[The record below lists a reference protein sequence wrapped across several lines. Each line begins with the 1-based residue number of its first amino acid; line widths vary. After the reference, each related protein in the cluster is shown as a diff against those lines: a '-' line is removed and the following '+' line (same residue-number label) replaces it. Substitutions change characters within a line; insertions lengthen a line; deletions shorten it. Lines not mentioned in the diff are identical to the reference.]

1 MARMRKL
8 PIRHTDKEQRASN
21 PHIPFT
27 VGLRAQATCRSGL
40 TLQGQV
46 LRQLVSTI
54 GIISGFCLLLLVLW
68 LPLRIA
74 YAAEPATIDPR
85 TLTFK
90 AIEFVQPEPDRVV
103 LENGMVI
110 YLLEDHELPLITI
123 GVLMRTGGWLDP
135 PDKVGL
141 AALTGNVMLTGGGGG
156 LSAAEVDDELAQFA
170 GRMSI
175 AIDRQSGSASID
187 VMRKDLQQ
195 ALRLFAGV
203 LRTPAFDP
211 ARVDLAKLQAMER
224 IRRREDEPESIASR
238 EFSKL
243 LYGPGH
249 PTARESSA
257 ESVGRI
263 RREDLIAF
271 HQNTIHPNGI
281 ILGVTGDFV
290 KDEIV
295 ASLREAFGDWQRG
308 TVPEVKIDDVPE
320 SEAARAVVHFISKD
334 TSQTHLRAGRLSV
347 KETDTD
353 YVPLLLANDILGGN
367 SLIGRLFNEVRT
379 KRGLAYSVGSEL
391 STGMYNQGMW
401 LVWAE
406 TKLPSTKEVL
416 GQLVGNI
423 ERMRTEPVSDAELTQ
438 AKDSYVNSSVF
449 DVSSSAKIVSRLM
462 KLEYDGLPKDFYQQ
476 LREKI
481 LAVSK
486 EDILAV
492 GRKHLQADHMT
503 IVAVGSG
510 ETLSAELSTFGN
522 VKEISLNSE
531 GEMQGVMTS
540 QLCFDSSKSDPSCSP

>member
-1 MARMRKL
+1 MRKL
-8 PIRHTDKEQRASN
+8 PIRHTDKEQRVSN
-21 PHIPFT
+21 PYIPFT
-27 VGLRAQATCRSGL
+27 IGLREQDTCHSGP
-40 TLQGQV
+40 TLQWPV
-46 LRQLVSTI
+46 FRPRVSAI
-54 GIISGFCLLLLVLW
+54 GIVGGLCLLLLALW
-68 LPLRIA
+68 LPPRTA
-74 YAAEPATIDPR
+74 DATEPAMIDPR

-170 GRMSI
+170 GRMTI

-187 VMRKDLQQ
+187 VMRKDIQQ

-203 LRTPAFDP
+203 VRTPAFDS
-211 ARVDLAKLQAMER
+211 ARVELAKLQAMER

-238 EFSKL
+238 EFTKL

-249 PTARESSA
+249 PSARESST
-257 ESVGRI
+257 ESVARI

-290 KDEIV
+290 KDEMV
-295 ASLREAFGDWQRG
+295 AWLREAFGDWQRG
-308 TVPEVKIDDVPE
+308 TVPEVRIDDVPE

-347 KETDTD
+347 KETDAD

-476 LREKI
+476 LREEI
-481 LAVSK
+481 LTVSK

-492 GRKHLQADHMT
+492 SRKHLRADHMK

-510 ETLSAELSTFGN
+510 VTLSEELATFGN

-540 QLCFDSSKSDPSCSP
+540 QLCFDSSQRDPPCSR